1 MDLLH
6 TSQSSMILS
15 PFPLHTGNSS
25 SGKLTVDLNVNLRDG
40 HGECPLGLALWTDQF
55 DVASRLLEI
64 GADIECMSTDEP
76 GLLYLAIIREKPR
89 ACTFLL
95 NNGANFK
102 KRCGIVCCVWCTPDL
117 GVDMNSQV
125 RPVLLLACGM

>member
-1 MDLLH
+1 M
-6 TSQSSMILS
+6 
-15 PFPLHTGNSS
+15 
-25 SGKLTVDLNVNLRDG
+25 DLNVNLRDG

-64 GADIECMSTDEP
+64 GADIECMSSDEP
-76 GLLYLAIIREKPR
+76 GLLYLAIVREKSR

-102 KRCGIVCCVWCTPDL
+102 KRCGIVCCVCGVHLTWGWIRIAKLDL
-117 GVDMNSQV
+117 CYCWLVV
-125 RPVLLLACGM
+125 YV

>member
-1 MDLLH
+1 MNLLH

-15 PFPLHTGNSS
+15 SFPLHTGNSS

-102 KRCGIVCCVWCTPDL
+102 KRCGIVCCAWCTPDL

-125 RPVLLLACGM
+125 RPVLLSACGM

>member
-1 MDLLH
+1 ML
-6 TSQSSMILS
+6 SSFL
-15 PFPLHTGNSS
+15 PHTGNSS

-64 GADIECMSTDEP
+64 GADIECMSSGEP
-76 GLLYLAIIREKPR
+76 GLFYLAIVREKPR

-102 KRCGIVCCVWCTPDL
+102 KRCGIVCCVWYSTPDL
-117 GVDMNSQV
+117 GVGMDSQV